1 MQIQVLMFNQDDPS
15 KCTAAKLVRFGL
27 ATRARKST
35 KTDLILDPYSQ
46 YFILKQDRELV
57 KSIIAIDCS
66 WEYAQKTF
74 LKRFQGLSRRL
85 PPLLAGNP
93 VNYSKVGK
101 LTTAEAIAGSLYIM
115 DFSEIA
121 NSILDKFKWGH
132 TFFELNKDLLAE
144 YSNAKTIDDVF
155 KISQDFGLELSI

>member
-1 MQIQVLMFNQDDPS
+1 MQIQVLMLNQDDPS

-27 ATRARKST
+27 AMRARKSS
-35 KTDLILDPYSQ
+35 KTDLILDPFSES
-46 YFILKQDRELV
+46 FVLKQDRDLA
-57 KSIIAIDCS
+57 KSIIAVDCS

-74 LKRFQGLSRRL
+74 LKKFQGLSRSL

-101 LTTAEAIAGSLYIM
+101 LTTAEAIAGALYVM
-115 DFSEIA
+115 EFSDLA
-121 NSILDKFKWGH
+121 NSILDKFKWGP

-144 YSNAKTIDDVF
+144 YSNAKTTNDVF
-155 KISQDFGLELSI
+155 KIAQEFGLELSI